1 MRAAL
6 IIPALVLA
14 IASPAAL
21 AVTAAA
27 PSASSADRACSS
39 SPAQPGLGLTVEQRS
54 NAAVIMSVG
63 DAMGVPARGAVVAIA
78 TALQESRLRNL
89 PYGDR
94 DSLGLFQQR
103 PSQGWGSPAQI
114 EDPGYAARQFFAHL
128 VAVPGWTGL
137 SVTVAAQAVQRSAT
151 PDAYAQWEGEAT
163 AIVNEG
169 DGRADPM
176 TCAPVA
182 GTRLSAVVRFAV
194 AQLGKPYVFGADGP
208 GAWDCSSLVQA
219 SYATAG
225 VILPRTADQQYDY
238 LRTRGTL
245 LPRRADISQLQAGDL
260 LFSRGDD
267 PRPAADGQ
275 LIGHVALYA
284 GNGVVIEAEG
294 VPRGVLASHYTQAD
308 LGWVSWVGRLGA
320 TDHGPDVFDGGT
332 R

>member
-1 MRAAL
+1 MKAAL

-21 AVTAAA
+21 AVTAE
-27 PSASSADRACSS
+27 PSASSADHTCVSG
-39 SPAQPGLGLTVEQRS
+39 PAQPSSGLTVEQRS

-89 PYGDR
+89 AYGDR

-114 EDPGYAARQFFAHL
+114 EDPAYAARQFFTHL
-128 VAVPGWTGL
+128 LAIPGWTGL
-137 SVTVAAQAVQRSAT
+137 SVTVAAQTVQRSAT

-169 DGRADPM
+169 DGYSDPM
-176 TCAPVA
+176 SCAPVSA
-182 GTRLSAVVRFAV
+182 TRLSSVVRFAA
-194 AQLGKPYVFGADGP
+194 AQVGKPYVFGANGP

-219 SYATAG
+219 SYANAG
-225 VILPRTADQQYDY
+225 MTMPRTADQQYDY
-238 LRTRGTL
+238 LRTHGAV
-245 LPRRADISQLQAGDL
+245 LPGRPDVSRLQAGDL

-284 GNGVVIEAEG
+284 GNGVVIEAKG
-294 VPRGVLASHYTQAD
+294 VPWGVLASHYTQAD
-308 LGWVSWVGRLGA
+308 LGWVSWVGRLGTA
-320 TDHGPDVFDGGT
+320 SQGTGVFDGGT